1 MKKYALIFICFLTS
15 NFILSQ
21 ENADTYYK
29 IEGDSIFSSH
39 INLKEVTIYKPIN
52 LETNEDLVMYYTLKR
67 KTLKVY
73 PYAKMASERLTKL
86 NSRLTKIKSKRKKK
100 KYTRMLEK
108 FLQDELT
115 AELKRLTRTEGQILV
130 KLIHRETGITAYNL
144 VKELRNSNLPENIRI
159 GAVLRKNDI
168 IIPSSKFIFKKKDT
182 VVFLAKRDQ
191 LPVVE
196 NLFRISSI

>member
-1 MKKYALIFICFLTS
+1 MKKYALIFIFCLFS
-15 NFILSQ
+15 NFLKSQ

-39 INLKEVTIYKPIN
+39 INLNEVTVYRPIK

-73 PYAKMASERLTKL
+73 PYAIMASERLTKL

-130 KLIHRETGITAYNL
+130 KLIHRETGITAYDL
-144 VKELRNSNLPENIRI
+144 VKELRNGFRAFTYNSIAKIFDISLKREYDPQNIKEDI
-159 GAVLRKNDI
+159 FIEDILRRNI
-168 IIPSSKFIFKKKDT
+168 
-182 VVFLAKRDQ
+182 
-191 LPVVE
+191 
-196 NLFRISSI
+196 N

>member
-144 VKELRNSNLPENIRI
+144 VKELRNGFRAFTYNSVAKIFDISLKREYDPKNIKEDI
-159 GAVLRKNDI
+159 FIEDILRQNI
-168 IIPSSKFIFKKKDT
+168 
-182 VVFLAKRDQ
+182 
-191 LPVVE
+191 
-196 NLFRISSI
+196 N

>member
-1 MKKYALIFICFLTS
+1 MKKYTLILIFCLFYNFLK
-15 NFILSQ
+15 SQ

-39 INLKEVTIYKPIN
+39 INLNEVTVYRPIK

-73 PYAKMASERLTKL
+73 PYAIMASERLTKL

-130 KLIHRETGITAYNL
+130 KLIHRETGITAYDL
-144 VKELRNSNLPENIRI
+144 VKELRNGFRAFTYNSIAKIFDISLKREYDPQNIKEDI
-159 GAVLRKNDI
+159 FIEDILRRNI
-168 IIPSSKFIFKKKDT
+168 
-182 VVFLAKRDQ
+182 
-191 LPVVE
+191 
-196 NLFRISSI
+196 N